1 MLIPLSEVYD
11 NGCSDAGKIPEQ
23 MHRPDSSRGSRAEA
37 ARELEEHFALVENFI
52 FGQKFEEP
60 LFSIFL
66 TE

>member
-1 MLIPLSEVYD
+1 MMVGTVMLERSQSR
-11 NGCSDAGKIPEQ
+11 CT
-23 MHRPDSSRGSRAEA
+23 RPDSSGGNRAEG